1 MMNNSIIIIFAAIC
15 FAVSCGPS
23 AQEQQAMVEKA
34 KSEVRD
40 SIEHAKRMADSIVK
54 SRNDKRDSIAKE
66 EEKRQAIEDSL
77 NTNVNSRRW
86 VYEKRN
92 DPKQTIIATLKSEDD
107 SLTIQVLDYLVNG
120 MRGNEINFYCDKLH
134 LNSGLFRGK
143 SSIQVKFDKSRA
155 IEYVIVE
162 NGVDCAKIRNLYT
175 YVQDFKKSL
184 LKSKD
189 FEICFPTSDGWKTYQ
204 FSPEEVL
211 NFENVQ

>member
-1 MMNNSIIIIFAAIC
+1 MKNSIIIIFAAIC

-34 KSEVRD
+34 KSEIRD
-40 SIEHAKRMADSIVK
+40 SIERAKRMADSIVK

-86 VYEKRN
+86 VYVIKKNNEK
-92 DPKQTIIATLKSEDD
+92 IASLRSVDD
-107 SLTIQVLDYLVNG
+107 SLTIKVLYRPTSNG
-120 MRGNEINFYCDKLH
+120 VHSDIFFYCDKIRLYAGFFRSK
-134 LNSGLFRGK
+134 NSVQ
-143 SSIQVKFDKSRA
+143 IKFNNSPAR
-155 IEYVIVE
+155 EYVVVE
-162 NGVDCAKIRNLYT
+162 NGIDCVKIRNLYS
-175 YVQDFKKSL
+175 YVREIKYNFQKST
-184 LKSKD
+184 D